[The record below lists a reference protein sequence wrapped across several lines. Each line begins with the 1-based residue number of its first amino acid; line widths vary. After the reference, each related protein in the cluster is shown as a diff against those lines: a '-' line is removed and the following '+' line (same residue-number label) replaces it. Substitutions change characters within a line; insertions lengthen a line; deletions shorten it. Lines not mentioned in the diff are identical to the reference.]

1 MIIGILGCGLDEKG
15 NPVSVKR
22 VGKDTFADELKS
34 LLYSRYGYEIHL
46 VSFAKCLKYMV
57 CRLYNLKPHEVLWCK
72 EKPIIGDKSFRDL
85 LELFG
90 SDVIRETL
98 SLTYPKLKT
107 LWIDK
112 CIEQI
117 KENEMDNLTK
127 GVQIIFNTPLDQI
140 GNDDFMKLK
149 DKFVKVCKDM
159 KMPPFPPPVKKH
171 IVNIVTDVRYP
182 SEYKALKDLGCVF
195 VQIRRN
201 LTKGQLANISSHS
214 SDTVY
219 SEMVP
224 DFTIDNNG
232 TLEDLELK
240 VRKLWKSDLQTK
252 CEQSSLS
259 IKKCKTL

>member
-1 MIIGILGCGLDEKG
+1 MIIGVLGCGLDEKG

-34 LLYSRYGYEIHL
+34 LLYDRYDYKIHL
-46 VSFAKCLKYMV
+46 VSFAKCLKYIV
-57 CRLYNLKPHEVLWCK
+57 CQLYNLNPHDAFLHK
-72 EKPIIGDKSFRDL
+72 ENPIIGDKSFRDL

-117 KENEMDNLTK
+117 KENEMDNVTK
-127 GVQIIFNTPLDQI
+127 SVQLIFNTPIDQI
-140 GNDDFMKLK
+140 VNNDDFMKLK
-149 DKFVKVCKDM
+149 DTFVKACKDM
-159 KMPPFPPPVKKH
+159 KMPPFPSVKKH
-171 IVNIVTDVRYP
+171 IVNVVTDVRYP

-195 VQIRRN
+195 VQVRRN
-201 LTKGQLANISSHS
+201 LTKEQLANVSTHS

-240 VRKLWKSDLQTK
+240 VRKLWKTDLRTR
-252 CEQSSLS
+252 CEQSLLS